1 MAKIEHST
9 GTKDEHYNLIS
20 VLYHA
25 LQGCETAEQY
35 AQDAERGGDKE
46 LADFFR
52 RVVRENRE
60 IADEGMQLL
69 RQRVSRMA
77 A

>member
-1 MAKIEHST
+1 M

-25 LQGCETAEQY
+25 LQGCETTEQY

-46 LADFFR
+46 LAEFFR
-52 RVVRENRE
+52 RVVRENRHT
-60 IADEGMQLL
+60 ADEGMRLL
-69 RQRVSRMA
+69 QQRAGRMA